1 MMSRMLRK
9 PLGIMKTKVAETL
22 GKEVEA
28 SVEEDKDMKF
38 FIYSAHDT
46 QVVNMMGFL

>member
-9 PLGIMKTKVAETL
+9 PLGIMKTKVAEML